1 MLDVY
6 HATVQDHGRVVI
18 PAEVRQALGLT
29 RGVGVVL
36 RVENDAV
43 VIAGL
48 PEAVRR
54 FQAAVRAKV
63 PAGVSLADE
72 LVADRRAAALHE

>member
-6 HATVQDHGRVVI
+6 HTTIQDHGRVAI
-18 PAEVRQALGLT
+18 PADVRQALGLT
-29 RGVGVVL
+29 RGAAVVL
-36 RVENDAV
+36 RVDDGAV

-48 PEAVRR
+48 PAAVRR
-54 FQAAVRAKV
+54 FQAAVRNKV

-72 LVADRRAAALHE
+72 LIADRRAEAAGE

>member
-1 MLDVY
+1 MLEVY
-6 HATVQDHGRVVI
+6 HATIQDHGRVVI

-36 RVENDAV
+36 RVENGAV

-48 PEAVRR
+48 PKAVRQ
-54 FQAAVRAKV
+54 FQAAVRARM

-72 LVADRRAAALHE
+72 LIADRRAAVADE

>member
-1 MLDVY
+1 MLEVY

-29 RGVGVVL
+29 RGTGIVL
-36 RVENDAV
+36 QVQDTAV
-43 VIAGL
+43 VITGVAA
-48 PEAVRR
+48 AVRR

-72 LVADRRAAALHE
+72 LIGERRAAAADE